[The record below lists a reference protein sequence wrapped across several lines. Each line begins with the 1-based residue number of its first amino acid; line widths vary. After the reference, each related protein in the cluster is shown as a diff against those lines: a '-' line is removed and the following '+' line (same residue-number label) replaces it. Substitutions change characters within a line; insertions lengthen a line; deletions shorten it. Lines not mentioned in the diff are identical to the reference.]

1 MSNHYSAATLTPIKT
16 DSSGAENLVKNEP
29 RVNGFGAGGGS
40 GGGGGGGRG
49 PNLNPNISNAAQ
61 MEASR

>member
-29 RVNGFGAGGGS
+29 RVNGFGAGGG
-40 GGGGGGGRG
+40 GGGGGRG
-49 PNLNPNISNAAQ
+49 PNINPGMSNTAP
-61 MEASR
+61 MEPSR

>member
-29 RVNGFGAGGGS
+29 RVNGFGAGGG
-40 GGGGGGGRG
+40 GGGGGGRG
-49 PNLNPNISNAAQ
+49 PNLNPGISNAAQ
-61 MEASR
+61 MEPSR

>member
-40 GGGGGGGRG
+40 GGGGGGRG
-49 PNLNPNISNAAQ
+49 PNLNPSMPNAAQ

>member
-29 RVNGFGAGGGS
+29 RVNGFGAGGG
-40 GGGGGGGRG
+40 GGGGGRG
-49 PNLNPNISNAAQ
+49 PNINPGLSNTAP
-61 MEASR
+61 MEPSR

>member
-29 RVNGFGAGGGS
+29 RVNGFGAGGG
-40 GGGGGGGRG
+40 GGGRG
-49 PNLNPNISNAAQ
+49 PNLNPGMSNTAQ
-61 MEASR
+61 MEPSR

>member
-40 GGGGGGGRG
+40 GGGRG
-49 PNLNPNISNAAQ
+49 PNLNPSMSNAAP